1 MPYLLLTEGRVVEV
15 LPESARLGRKFVD
28 VSGGREIYL
37 TWHGSALRRVAI
49 YPLHSTGRAS
59 KEQIARLEIDGSDHA
74 VGELCREWNI
84 PQEWMVADYR
94 P

>member
-15 LPESARLGRKFVD
+15 LPESARLARKFAD
-28 VSGGREIYL
+28 VVGGREIYL

-59 KEQIARLEIDGSDHA
+59 EEQIARLEIDGSDEA
-74 VGELCREWNI
+74 IGKLCSEWRI
-84 PQEWMVADYR
+84 PSEWTVADYR